1 MVHPIG
7 YAIAAMT
14 LNLETRGWLTA
25 KDLFRGCRG
34 VIAQTADS
42 HMDSAMPRQ
51 TMEALQF
58 FDNVLEIIVSQD
70 TFGQAASAISNH
82 FEHIIVAELDA
93 QQRRIMAGHRARS
106 SPYDAFGCLRVNV
119 NRNLPLE
126 PAQAELNYIIL
137 HLLIA

>member
-1 MVHPIG
+1 VVHPIG

-58 FDNVLEIIVSQD
+58 FDNVLEIIV
-70 TFGQAASAISNH
+70 
-82 FEHIIVAELDA
+82 AELDA